1 MALAIDG
8 GELVKTARCRRNT
21 LSAQKLRQSGRRNLV
36 KRVTPGKADDF
47 LVDGRTV
54 FHLMLGIFLKTG
66 RILIKITK
74 RFQQFE
80 RRIPE
85 CGKEVPFQ
93 DSSLDVA
100 TGNAQARQ

>member
-47 LVDGRTV
+47 PVDGRSV
-54 FHLMLGIFLKTG
+54 LHF
-66 RILIKITK
+66 
-74 RFQQFE
+74 
-80 RRIPE
+80 
-85 CGKEVPFQ
+85 
-93 DSSLDVA
+93 
-100 TGNAQARQ
+100 